1 MEEVNRLS
9 SLKDEQINEAKKKA
23 AFEITKLIHGEEEAK
38 KAEDASNALFEGKG
52 NLDNMPSSEIT
63 VNSSILDAI
72 ISVGFAPSKGQ
83 ARQLIN
89 QGGITLNDNKISD
102 TNYILSDSDFNDGFA
117 ILKKGKKSFYKLIK
131 TN

>member
-1 MEEVNRLS
+1 MEKVEELS
-9 SLKDEQINEAKKKA
+9 NLKDEKINEAKKVA

-38 KAEDASNALFEGKG
+38 KAEDASNALFEGRG
-52 NLDNMPSSEIT
+52 NLDNMPSSEIA